1 MRTNET
7 VRSRTLYHATLRKM
21 LALGCAALLLLG
33 SMLGSVVFMLT
44 YHSSRQSARTAVE
57 NAAENMNLW
66 VASIN
71 NISSMIA
78 YGNVARMLWKITGTA
93 EEPLTWRTCTHCL
106 RAPDNTSA

>member
-44 YHSSRQSARTAVE
+44 YGA
-57 NAAENMNLW
+57 
-66 VASIN
+66 
-71 NISSMIA
+71 
-78 YGNVARMLWKITGTA
+78 
-93 EEPLTWRTCTHCL
+93 
-106 RAPDNTSA
+106 D